1 MAFTALRS
9 TPPLW
14 AGVLLLSLGAAAWA
28 APRDEE
34 LTVEERIDRLEQQ
47 SRSQSLA
54 ELFSRLDGLQREL
67 QGLQGKLEE
76 QGHQIE
82 TLQRSQKESPQALER
97 RIEQL
102 EQRTAAASPS
112 DATAPP
118 VAPEAASPPPNGSPP
133 PAESPEL
140 QPAASDAGNEAAAY
154 QQAFDLLKKGSYDK
168 AITGFKDLLKRYPNG
183 ANAANAQYWLGE
195 TYYVTRKFKE
205 AHQAFQT
212 LLERYPSSPKQPDAR
227 LKIGFIYYE
236 QSEWVKARKALSE
249 VASRYPG
256 TAASKLAQAR
266 LDKMQKEGR

>member
-1 MAFTALRS
+1 MVFTALRT
-9 TPPLW
+9 TPPLL
-14 AGVLLLSLGAAAWA
+14 AGVLLLSLGAAWA
-28 APRDEE
+28 APPVED
-34 LTVEERIDRLEQQ
+34 LTLEERVAHLEQQ
-47 SRSQSLA
+47 ARNQNLA
-54 ELFSRLDGLQREL
+54 ELFSRLDSLQREL
-67 QGLQGKLEE
+67 QQLQGKLEE

-82 TLQRSQKESPQALER
+82 TLQRSQKESQQALER
-97 RIEQL
+97 RIEQI
-102 EQRTAAASPS
+102 EQRTTTVPPS
-112 DATAPP
+112 DTTPP
-118 VAPEAASPPPNGSPP
+118 PAAPEAAQQSPDSSPP

-154 QQAFDLLKKGSYDK
+154 SQAFDLLKKGRYDK
-168 AITGFKDLLKRYPNG
+168 AITGFKDFLKRYPDG

-249 VASRYPG
+249 VVSRYPG